1 MSLITYKAHELQL
14 HKEVGSAVASKAL
27 TESLRGEVTQV
38 LNTFPTEDRSQIRSF
53 LLCEDDGEFLCLY
66 HRGQLPKP
74 ELLGRVVPTAR
85 REGMALT
92 AIVRPKVQRAAKPH
106 LRKVQRC
113 LGSKCS
119 TSS

>member
-53 LLCEDDGEFLCLY
+53 LLCEDDGEFLCLFITEAKL
-66 HRGQLPKP
+66 RNLCFLD
-74 ELLGRVVPTAR
+74 ELSLRLGEKGWR
-85 REGMALT
+85 
-92 AIVRPKVQRAAKPH
+92 
-106 LRKVQRC
+106 
-113 LGSKCS
+113 
-119 TSS
+119 